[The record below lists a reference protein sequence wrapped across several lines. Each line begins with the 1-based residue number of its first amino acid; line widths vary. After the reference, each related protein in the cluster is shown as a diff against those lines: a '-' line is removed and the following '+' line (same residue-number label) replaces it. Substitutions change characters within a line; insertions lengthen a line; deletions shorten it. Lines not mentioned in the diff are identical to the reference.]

1 MYCRIVIT
9 VNYDA
14 PSVLG
19 GRCREGGISHFQGW
33 KSGYYMYNTRPPS
46 KNSHAMLMTRGGFIP
61 LVLSPSLKLPSYSIL
76 TIGSSGSHLVSSMLT
91 HHCAQFT
98 TDLDKCMKFVNQKD
112 IRLIRPSSDSNIVQN
127 RPTSIGTVTLVTV
140 ALYSDYLEGLLDD
153 TLESWTG
160 PMVTII

>member
-1 MYCRIVIT
+1 
-9 VNYDA
+9 
-14 PSVLG
+14 
-19 GRCREGGISHFQGW
+19 
-33 KSGYYMYNTRPPS
+33 
-46 KNSHAMLMTRGGFIP
+46 
-61 LVLSPSLKLPSYSIL
+61 
-76 TIGSSGSHLVSSMLT
+76 
-91 HHCAQFT
+91 
-98 TDLDKCMKFVNQKD
+98 MKFVNQKD